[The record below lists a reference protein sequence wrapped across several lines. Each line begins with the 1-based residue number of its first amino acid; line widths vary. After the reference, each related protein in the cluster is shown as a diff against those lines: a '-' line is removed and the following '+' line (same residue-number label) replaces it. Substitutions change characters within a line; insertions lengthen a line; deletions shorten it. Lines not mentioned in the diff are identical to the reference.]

1 MKKLK
6 KNIAMLMMMC
16 FVIISLCACGD
27 SKPNGRYD
35 LYGLEENGEMQL
47 LEDLIHELEADGFDY
62 DMTAYIEF
70 NSDNTGRIYMLDELD
85 EQFTWDENNIY
96 VDGDPTPYTFDD
108 GKISI
113 SDFDETGA
121 ARKMVFSK

>member
-16 FVIISLCACGD
+16 FVIFSLCACGD

-47 LEDLIHELEADGFDY
+47 LEDLIHELEADGLDY

-70 NSDNTGRIYMLDELD
+70 NSDNTGRIYIEDSLD
-85 EQFTWDENNIY
+85 EQFTWDENYLY

-113 SDFDETGA
+113 SDYDETGA

>member
-1 MKKLK
+1 
-6 KNIAMLMMMC
+6 MLMMMC
-16 FVIISLCACGD
+16 FVIFSLCACGD

-35 LYGLEENGEMQL
+35 LYGVESADGEMEL
-47 LEDLIHELEADGFDY
+47 FEAMKKELEAEGLDF

-70 NSDNTGRIYMLDELD
+70 NSDNTGRIYIEDAVD
-85 EQFTWDENNIY
+85 EQFTWDENYLY
-96 VDGDPTPYTFDD
+96 VDGDPTPYAFDD

-113 SDFDETGA
+113 SEFDETGA